1 MIIFLNF
8 WCFSIMVF
16 GFTQWWVDDQPGNE
30 YFLDKFL
37 IFWHPW
43 HPWLK
48 MKFERDWSNSL
59 QCAIHCSHTHKL
71 NYPHQYFCHFG
82 APVPSEA
89 PLCSF
94 LLETDKNCAFFSSTF
109 MMASV
114 EFGLGCEFPVLECKG
129 LSCGSIIRQSTIYYA
144 GLLER
149 WSKRI
154 IDKASDVL
162 NIIFFSSFLA
172 KFFAK
177 SLLIYSFISLKKY
190 KNRDKACP
198 KSKK

>member
-1 MIIFLNF
+1 MSL
-8 WCFSIMVF
+8 S
-16 GFTQWWVDDQPGNE
+16 
-30 YFLDKFL
+30 Y
-37 IFWHPW
+37 
-43 HPWLK
+43 
-48 MKFERDWSNSL
+48 SNQGAPPPL
-59 QCAIHCSHTHKL
+59 TYKL
-71 NYPHQYFCHFG
+71 NYPHPFFCNSG
-82 APVPSEA
+82 TPVPSEA

-154 IDKASDVL
+154 VNQASDVPS
-162 NIIFFSSFLA
+162 IIFFHELNS
-172 KFFAK
+172 
-177 SLLIYSFISLKKY
+177 Y
-190 KNRDKACP
+190 KNENNEF
-198 KSKK
+198 